1 MNMADSFRKSG
12 KEMPVSAKRHVQP
25 QPRAQEQRRP
35 ADAPASLPSN
45 FVDEADR
52 IMNGIL
58 HPTNGEKRVGITTS
72 KIRNLLSL
80 AIEIYHQEYLRTE
93 PKLMEDSVYRI
104 QMMRVR
110 MAYEGGRDRDVKQ
123 FLEKS
128 KLIPY
133 LKDIGDDRMK
143 LIRYTQYLE
152 ALVAYHCYYG
162 GKEN

>member
-1 MNMADSFRKSG
+1 MSMTDSFRKSG
-12 KEMPVSAKRHVQP
+12 KEMPV
-25 QPRAQEQRRP
+25 
-35 ADAPASLPSN
+35 DAPASLPSN
-45 FVDEADR
+45 FVDAAEQV
-52 IMNGIL
+52 IL
-58 HPTNGEKRVGITTS
+58 KVSTPTNNKGIRKFGITTS

-93 PKLMEDSVYRI
+93 PKLLEDSVYRI

-110 MAYEGGRDRDVKQ
+110 MAYEGRRDGGDKSVKQ
-123 FLEKS
+123 FLEES

-133 LKDIGDDRMK
+133 LNDIGDDRMK

-162 GKEN
+162 GREN